1 MMTKLNRFFH
11 ISATLLAIVLVV
23 PQSIASEPELCESF
37 KNTNI
42 DQSMIETMLNA
53 AKNDHLYRIKQSSSK
68 MEFCVDSSIGQ
79 IEGSFNNFKGGLAL
93 KGPDSQT
100 MVSIDVNS
108 LTTDAF
114 FIEQLL
120 KSDSFFDSE
129 NFPELIFTSTGF
141 EWISDTRAILKG
153 DLSMHG
159 ITKAIGF
166 YVEIIET
173 DGDLGD
179 ADSILIKAT
188 TTILR
193 SEFGMPSLS
202 SMVDDKV
209 NLCMSAEA
217 DRYNKKYLSLSPASN
232 NSRL

>member
-1 MMTKLNRFFH
+1 MLNLNKFFR
-11 ISATLLAIVLVV
+11 INATLLAIALVAT
-23 PQSIASEPELCESF
+23 QSVASEPELCEAF
-37 KNTNI
+37 KNSNI

-53 AKNDHLYRIKQSSSK
+53 AENDHLYRMKQNSSK
-68 MEFCVDSSIGQ
+68 MGFCVDSSIGQ
-79 IEGSFNNFKGGLAL
+79 IEGSFNNFQGGLAL
-93 KGPDSQT
+93 KDSDSQT

-114 FIEQLL
+114 FIEELL
-120 KSDSFFDSE
+120 KGDSFFDAE
-129 NFPELIFTSTGF
+129 KFPELIFISTGF

-153 DLSMHG
+153 HLSMHG

-166 YVEIIET
+166 YVEITET

-179 ADSILIKAT
+179 SDSIHIKAT

-193 SEFGMPSLS
+193 SEFGMSSLS

-217 DRYNKKYLSLSPASN
+217 ERYNKKHLSLSSTSIN
-232 NSRL
+232 GQL

>member
-1 MMTKLNRFFH
+1 MLNLNKFLR
-11 ISATLLAIVLVV
+11 IIATLLSIFIVV
-23 PQSIASEPELCESF
+23 PLSIASEPELCESF

-53 AKNDHLYRIKQSSSK
+53 AKNDHLYRIKQRSSK
-68 MEFCVDSSIGQ
+68 MGFCVDSSIGQ

-93 KGPDSQT
+93 KGSDSQT
-100 MVSIDVNS
+100 MVSVDVNS

-114 FIEQLL
+114 FIEKLL
-120 KSDSFFDSE
+120 KSDRFFDSK
-129 NFPELIFTSTGF
+129 NFPQLIFTSTDF
-141 EWISDTRAILKG
+141 EWINNTRAILKG
-153 DLSMHG
+153 NLSMHG

-166 YVEIIET
+166 YVEIIEI

-179 ADSILIKAT
+179 SDSILIKAT

-217 DRYNKKYLSLSPASN
+217 ERYRDKYLSLSPPTN
-232 NSRL
+232 FERL